1 MKKLLKS
8 AFSLALAFMLVFS
21 LGTSA
26 FAQEW
31 DIAVG
36 NITVSAD
43 TGGQTVSQGGG
54 AATPDEAPII
64 TGSSGEYTVTIS
76 ASEGATAD
84 VTLSGVTIASD
95 SAAPIS
101 VEGEGSVNIKL
112 AGGNALA
119 SMAADHAGI
128 EKSEESSLTISD
140 NGGKADSL
148 IVIGGE
154 NSAGIGGGNGKSGTN
169 ITITGGTIHAC
180 SDFGEDGRGAGIGG
194 GAGGDGTDI
203 SISGGNV
210 TACSGAGAGIG
221 GGAGGNGTDI
231 TISGGVTD
239 AKSSEGG
246 AGIGGGAGGNGTD
259 ITISGGN
266 VTASGSGMSTHVD
279 DENTTTVTCGAGI
292 GGGSPKAN
300 ATGGYSGGN
309 AKNISISGGTV
320 NAQGYIGGAG
330 IGGGAFSVTD
340 HNTETITASK
350 SGTCENVSIS
360 GSADVTAIAGNGHE
374 NKSGLKYMAA
384 GTPIGSGANGAIPGK
399 AVTPDTSKLN
409 TKGKLVLMQDIS
421 TILETIIGTYVEPVV
436 PEASAPD
443 DSSAE
448 ETSSSASASLSA
460 QYYVVEGEEQAWLTG
475 SADGLCF
482 KLSSDKVIKVLIDGE
497 EVEFEL
503 NESGEIVISS
513 EVLQTL
519 EAGEHEIEFIF
530 ADGSCKTKFTVK

>member
-8 AFSLALAFMLVFS
+8 AVSLALAFMLVFS

-84 VTLSGVTIASD
+84 VTLSGVTIGSV

-101 VEGEGSVNIKL
+101 VEGSGNVNIELDK
-112 AGGNALA
+112 GNILV
-119 SMAADHAGI
+119 SSGDNSHAGL

-140 NGGKADSL
+140 DNDTAGILHALSEGG
-148 IVIGGE
+148 G
-154 NSAGIGGGNGKSGTN
+154 AGIGGAAGANGTN
-169 ITITGGTIHAC
+169 ITITGGTVEGG
-180 SDFGEDGRGAGIGG
+180 SFTVGEDTMHGDGGGAGIGG
-194 GAGGDGTDI
+194 GAGGNGSNITI
-203 SISGGNV
+203 KGGNV
-210 TACSGAGAGIG
+210 TANGSTDDDIICCGAGIG

-231 TISGGVTD
+231 TIT
-239 AKSSEGG
+239 
-246 AGIGGGAGGNGTD
+246 
-259 ITISGGN
+259 GGN
-266 VTASGSGMSTHVD
+266 VTANGGRIWSQDTE
-279 DENTTTVTCGAGI
+279 ENTRTVTCGAGI

-300 ATGGYSGGN
+300 ANGGYSGGN

-320 NAQGYIGGAG
+320 NAQGRYGAAG

-340 HNTETITASK
+340 CDARTITDAK
-350 SGTCENVSIS
+350 SGACENVSIS

>member
-8 AFSLALAFMLVFS
+8 AVSLALAFMLVFS

-84 VTLSGVTIASD
+84 VTLSGVTIGSV

-101 VEGEGSVNIKL
+101 VEGSGNVNIELDKENIL
-112 AGGNALA
+112 VSSGDN
-119 SMAADHAGI
+119 SHAGL

-140 NGGKADSL
+140 DNDTAGILHALSEGG
-148 IVIGGE
+148 G
-154 NSAGIGGGNGKSGTN
+154 AGIGGAAGANGTN
-169 ITITGGTIHAC
+169 ITITGGTVEGG
-180 SDFGEDGRGAGIGG
+180 SFTVGEDTMH
-194 GAGGDGTDI
+194 GDG
-203 SISGGNV
+203 
-210 TACSGAGAGIG
+210 
-221 GGAGGNGTDI
+221 
-231 TISGGVTD
+231 
-239 AKSSEGG
+239 GG

-259 ITISGGN
+259 ITITGGN
-266 VTASGSGMSTHVD
+266 VTANGGRIWSQDTE
-279 DENTTTVTCGAGI
+279 ENTRTVTCGAGI

-300 ATGGYSGGN
+300 ANGGYSGGN

-320 NAQGYIGGAG
+320 NAQGRYGAAG

-340 HNTETITASK
+340 CDARTITDAK
-350 SGTCENVSIS
+350 SGACENVSIS

-384 GTPIGSGANGAIPGK
+384 GTPIGSGANGATPGR

-448 ETSSSASASLSA
+448 EASSSASASLSA

-530 ADGSCKTKFTVK
+530 ADGSCKTEFTVK